1 MEGRYPESVFN
12 HFINIM
18 PTIGENDMAIIS
30 EKIDFLG
37 LNFYSRSM
45 VESER
50 QGKVSDTILRK
61 IKRAEV
67 RIQESHDISADDSK
81 GDQLQKL
88 MNQKNTHYKSVDLE
102 EVERTHIGWE
112 VYPEALLKLL
122 TDLHQTYNLP
132 PIYITENG
140 AAVDDHVID
149 GVVDDEQRYRYY
161 QNHLSMVD
169 QAIEKGVD
177 VRGYFAWSLM
187 DNFEWAEGYKMR
199 FGIVYV
205 DYETQK
211 RTLKQSAIK
220 FQEFLSARKQGL
232 L

>member
-1 MEGRYPESVFN
+1 
-12 HFINIM
+12 M
-18 PTIGENDMAIIS
+18 PTIEDNDMAIIS

-37 LNFYSRSM
+37 VNFYSRSM
-45 VESER
+45 VTDGR
-50 QGKVSDTILRK
+50 QGKVSDTILK
-61 IKRAEV
+61 KLERAEI
-67 RIQESHDISADDSK
+67 RILESDDVLEDETK
-81 GDQLQKL
+81 AEQLQKL
-88 MNQKNTHYKSVDLE
+88 MNQKESHYLSVELQ

-112 VYPEALLKLL
+112 VHPEALLKLL
-122 TDLHQTYNLP
+122 TDLNTIYKLP
-132 PIYITENG
+132 PVYITENG
-140 AAVDDHVID
+140 AAVDDHIVD

-161 QNHLSMVD
+161 QNHLLMV
-169 QAIEKGVD
+169 QEAIKMGVD

-211 RTLKQSAIK
+211 RTLKNSAIK
-220 FQEFLSARKQGL
+220 FQEFLGSRKKGL